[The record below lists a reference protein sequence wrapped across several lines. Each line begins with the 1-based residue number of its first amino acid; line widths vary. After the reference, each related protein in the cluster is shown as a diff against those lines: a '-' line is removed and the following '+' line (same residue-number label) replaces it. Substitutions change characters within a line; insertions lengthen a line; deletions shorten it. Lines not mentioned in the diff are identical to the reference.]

1 MTIGNASGSP
11 IPRWLQTGMQA
22 NDINVMI
29 FWVCVAI
36 GAAVY
41 AAIIWSLVAYRKTKK
56 QEASFHK
63 STMTEIAWTVV
74 PLILIIAMMIPA
86 AKLLTRLY
94 STDAGA
100 VGEQATSALI
110 AKDPEKQAGTYNNHS

>member
-41 AAIIWSLVAYRKTKK
+41 AAIIWSLLAYRKSKK

-63 STMTEIAWTVV
+63 STATEIAWTVV

-86 AKLLTRLY
+86 AKLLTRMY
-94 STDAGA
+94 STDVGA
-100 VGEQATSALI
+100 IGEQPTSVLI
-110 AKDPEKQAGTYNNHS
+110 AKDPVKQAGTYKD

>member
-41 AAIIWSLVAYRKTKK
+41 AAIIWSLLAYRKSKK

-63 STMTEIAWTVV
+63 STATEIAWTVV

-86 AKLLTRLY
+86 AKLLTRMY
-94 STDAGA
+94 STDVG
-100 VGEQATSALI
+100 VIGEQPTSVLI
-110 AKDPEKQAGTYNNHS
+110 AKDPVKQAGTYKD

>member
-1 MTIGNASGSP
+1 
-11 IPRWLQTGMQA
+11 MQA

-41 AAIIWSLVAYRKTKK
+41 AAIIWSLLAYRKSKK

-63 STMTEIAWTVV
+63 STATEIAWTVV

-86 AKLLTRLY
+86 AKLLTRMY
-94 STDAGA
+94 SIDVGA
-100 VGEQATSALI
+100 IGEQPTSVLI
-110 AKDPEKQAGTYNNHS
+110 AKDPVKQAGTYKDQS

>member
-41 AAIIWSLVAYRKTKK
+41 AAIIWSLLAYRKSKK

-63 STMTEIAWTVV
+63 STATEIAWTVV

-86 AKLLTRLY
+86 AKLLTRMY
-94 STDAGA
+94 STDVGTI
-100 VGEQATSALI
+100 GEQPTSVLI
-110 AKDPEKQAGTYNNHS
+110 AKDPVK